1 MSAAGQRVVTP
12 TARRVARRSLFWVGV
27 ALVALAVAVIS
38 LSVAGTSAGGPPLDP
53 GDPGPGGGMAVAQVL
68 REQGVTVTA
77 TSTLTD
83 TVAAVDDPA
92 DTTLFLV
99 DDGPYLDDEQLRR
112 AVDLAAHVIVAD
124 PAFTALRAI
133 APELAQAGVVDGVLD
148 ADCDVPAVQRA
159 GQVSASGTGYRIVD
173 DRPGTLACLGSG
185 DDVYSLVQRERDSGL
200 LTVLGATGALS
211 NELVASEGNA
221 ALALTLLGEH
231 DELVW
236 YTPTL
241 ADVPGEDTLG
251 ELTPAWVTPVLTL
264 LVLTFVAAAV
274 WRGRRFG
281 PLVVENLPV
290 TVKASETM
298 IGRARLYERSSSR
311 LRALDSLRIGAI
323 QRLARLSGLP
333 RVATVD
339 EVVSTVAALTG
350 AQVGDIRNL
359 LIDAD
364 PVTDADLV
372 ALSDALI
379 TLERDATR
387 AVHP

>member
-1 MSAAGQRVVTP
+1 MSAVGQRVVTP

-53 GDPGPGGGMAVAQVL
+53 ADPGPGGGMAVAQVL
-68 REQGVTVTA
+68 RGQGVTVTA

-83 TVAAVDDPA
+83 TVAAVDDPG
-92 DTTLFLV
+92 DTTLFLA

-112 AVDLAAHVIVAD
+112 AVDLADHVIVAD
-124 PAFTALRAI
+124 PAFDALQAI

-148 ADCDVPAVQRA
+148 ADCAVPAVRRA
-159 GQVSASGTGYRIVD
+159 GRVSASGTGYRIVD
-173 DRPGTLACLGSG
+173 DTPGTLACLGSG
-185 DDVYSLVQRERDSGL
+185 DEVYSLVQLERGSGL

-211 NELVASEGNA
+211 NELVVSEGNA
-221 ALALTLLGEH
+221 ALALSLLGEH

-241 ADVPGEDTLG
+241 ADVPGEATLG
-251 ELTPAWVTPVLTL
+251 DLTPAWVTPVLTL

-323 QRLARLSGLP
+323 QRLALISGLP

-379 TLERDATR
+379 TLERDVAR